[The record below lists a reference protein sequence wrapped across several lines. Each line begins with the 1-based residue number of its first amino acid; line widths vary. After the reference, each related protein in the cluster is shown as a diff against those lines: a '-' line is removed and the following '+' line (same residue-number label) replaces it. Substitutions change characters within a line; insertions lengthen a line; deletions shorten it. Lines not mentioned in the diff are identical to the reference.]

1 METWTPMTML
11 RGEND
16 NDDRRDQDRRKT
28 RQNLM
33 VALWVVALVVG
44 AGWLVDAFIKSS
56 REQECLA
63 RGGRHCLKLE
73 IPAPPR

>member
-1 METWTPMTML
+1 MTVL

-16 NDDRRDQDRRKT
+16 NEDRRDQDRRKSWE
-28 RQNLM
+28 NALVAVWL
-33 VALWVVALVVG
+33 VALLYG
-44 AGWLVDAFIKSS
+44 AYWLVDAFIKSS

-63 RGGRHCLKLE
+63 RGGRTCVQLE